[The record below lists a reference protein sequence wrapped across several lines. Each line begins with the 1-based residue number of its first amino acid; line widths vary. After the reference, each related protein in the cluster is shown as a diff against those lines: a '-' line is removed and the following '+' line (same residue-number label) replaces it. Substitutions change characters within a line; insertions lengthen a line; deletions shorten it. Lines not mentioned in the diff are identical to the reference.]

1 MKDNIEDI
9 FEYVNERIKYE
20 RMENDY
26 EKRKAEQDVFDR
38 KTVLVIYD
46 LFSHGYMDIIDF
58 PIKIGK
64 EANIFRVK
72 KGRRYYALK
81 IYRTSTLNFNSII
94 KYIEGDYRFEHIK
107 RTKSGIISVWS
118 QKEFRNLS
126 DCYRASVSVP
136 RPITFKENVIL
147 MQYLGTKKYVAPML
161 KDTIMEEPEEVYN
174 EIKENITKMVNVA
187 KLVHGDLSEYNIV
200 YFKNKP
206 FIIDVSQALPV
217 RHPNARELLKRDA
230 KNMVRFFNRK
240 GLKIREEDMLDKIN
254 WRLFG

>member
-1 MKDNIEDI
+1 MKEDIGDI
-9 FEYVNERIKYE
+9 FEYVNKRIKYE

-26 EKRKAEQDVFDR
+26 EKRKAEEDVFDR
-38 KTVLVIYD
+38 KTIMVIYD

-94 KYIEGDYRFEHIK
+94 KYIDGDYRFEHIK
-107 RTKSGIISVWS
+107 RTKSGIISVWA

-126 DCYRASVSVP
+126 DCYRVGVNVP
-136 RPITFKENVIL
+136 KPITFKENTIL
-147 MQYLGTKKYVAPML
+147 MQYLGTKNYAAPIL
-161 KDTIMEEPEEVYN
+161 KDTIMEDPMELFQD
-174 EIKENITKMVNVA
+174 IKLNITKMVNDA
-187 KLVHGDLSEYNIV
+187 NLVHGDLSEYNIV
-200 YFKNKP
+200 YFKERP
-206 FIIDVSQALPV
+206 FIIDVSQALPLK
-217 RHPNARELLKRDA
+217 HPNAKELLERDA
-230 KNMVRFFNRK
+230 RNMVKFFNRH
-240 GLKIREEDMLDKIN
+240 GLKIKEKDMLDEID